1 METPK
6 TLLEAINFF
15 QDSENC
21 RQFMIAVRWEDGI
34 VRCPRCGSEDVS
46 YMPNAKQYH
55 CKAKLHKDTKFSL
68 KVGTI
73 FEDSPIGLEKW
84 LPAAWL
90 ISNCKNGVSSYEVA
104 RALGVTQKSAWHML
118 HRLRHV
124 MVENGGKL
132 GECGSPVEIDETFI
146 GGKGRNMHKHK
157 RKAIIQGRGGV
168 GKTVVLGMLERGGK
182 VKAQVMA
189 NRNKPNIDPV
199 VTANVEEGSHI
210 ITDEWSVYPHLTTT
224 YYHEVINHMESYVRE
239 HVHTNGIENFW
250 SLLKRGLGGTY
261 ISVEPFHLQA
271 YVAEQVF
278 RYNNRKDM
286 NDGARFVKVL
296 SQIVGKRLTYAELT
310 GRLPQSV

>member
-6 TLLEAINFF
+6 TLLEAICFF
-15 QDSENC
+15 QDYENC

-46 YMPNAKQYH
+46 YMPKAKQYH
-55 CKAKLHKDTKFSL
+55 CKAKLHTPTKFSL

-104 RALGVTQKSAWHML
+104 RALGITQKSAWHML
-118 HRLRHV
+118 HRLRHA
-124 MVENGGKL
+124 MVEDGGLL
-132 GECGSPVEIDETFI
+132 GGRVEMDETFI
-146 GGKGRNMHKHK
+146 GGKIKNMHKGK
-157 RKAIIQGRGGV
+157 KPIGTGFTGKATGGMA
-168 GKTVVLGMLERGGK
+168 KAVVVGMLERNGR
-182 VKAQVMA
+182 VKAEVVAERATHVLQDLI
-189 NRNKPNIDPV
+189 KKHIDESA
-199 VTANVEEGSHI
+199 TL
-210 ITDEWSVYPHLTTT
+210 ITDELPAYNKTTLV
-224 YYHEVINHMESYVRE
+224 HEVINHANEYVRE

-250 SLLKRGLGGTY
+250 TLLKRGLTGTY
-261 ISVEPFHLQA
+261 IAVEPFHLQA

-278 RYNNRKDM
+278 RFNNRKDM

-310 GRLPQSV
+310 GHLPQQSF